1 MTMVLP
7 PEITH
12 AAIHAD
18 IGTLQTF
25 LDQHPER
32 VDAVDGSDGPQG
44 NRTMTEL
51 TLICL
56 SQNPPARA
64 LQVLRLLLSR
74 GADANRRLDPEE
86 EGPTLLQESC
96 LCVWSEGVEALLQA
110 GAEINLTC
118 SPGGAPPS
126 HTMAILL
133 CDAWLQNDPRGRT
146 AVEVVHDMRKCVE
159 LLLRNGAPLDFL
171 AYNVMRSLESRIK
184 LMFFNGEDA
193 ASVNDALDNVLDL
206 AKAVRAAQSTSTS
219 ARLTPWQ
226 KYCLA
231 PPKELLRLRSLVAR
245 GRARERKR
253 LRSIFESET
262 PREISLLFARSFPN
276 ELFLKVMA
284 FWNPRY

>member
-12 AAIHAD
+12 AAIHGD

-25 LDQHPER
+25 LDQHPGR
-32 VDAVDGSDGPQG
+32 VDDVDGSDGPQG
-44 NRTMTEL
+44 NKTMTEL

-74 GADANRRLDPEE
+74 GADVNRRLGPEDS
-86 EGPTLLQESC
+86 TLLQESC
-96 LCVWSEGVEALLQA
+96 LSVWSEGVAALLQA

-146 AVEVVHDMRKCVE
+146 PVEVVHEMHTCME

-226 KYCLA
+226 KYCLT

-253 LRSIFESET
+253 LRAKT
-262 PREISLLFARSFPN
+262 PREIALLFAPAFPN
-276 ELFLKVMA
+276 ELFWKVIA

>member
-25 LDQHPER
+25 LDQHPGR
-32 VDAVDGSDGPQG
+32 VDDVDGSDGPQG
-44 NRTMTEL
+44 NKTMTEL

-74 GADANRRLDPEE
+74 GADVNRRLDPEE
-86 EGPTLLQESC
+86 GGPTLLQESC
-96 LCVWSEGVEALLQA
+96 LSVWSEGVAALLQA

-193 ASVNDALDNVLDL
+193 ASVNDALDDVLDL
-206 AKAVRAAQSTSTS
+206 AKAVRA
-219 ARLTPWQ
+219 R
-226 KYCLA
+226 
-231 PPKELLRLRSLVAR
+231 
-245 GRARERKR
+245 
-253 LRSIFESET
+253 
-262 PREISLLFARSFPN
+262 
-276 ELFLKVMA
+276 
-284 FWNPRY
+284 

>member
-12 AAIHAD
+12 AAIHGD

-74 GADANRRLDPEE
+74 GADVNRRLGPEDS
-86 EGPTLLQESC
+86 TLLQESC
-96 LCVWSEGVEALLQA
+96 LSVWSEGVAALLQA

-146 AVEVVHDMRKCVE
+146 PVEVVHEMHTCME

-231 PPKELLRLRSLVAR
+231 PPKELLLLRSLVAR
-245 GRARERKR
+245 GRARERQR

-262 PREISLLFARSFPN
+262 PREFSLLFARSFPN
-276 ELFLKVMA
+276 ELFWRVMA